1 MALQTSGA
9 ISLGDLKTQY
19 SDSGSASMSEFYRGG
34 SRVVSSV
41 TTTEQVATPYTYY
54 TTSYSTQ
61 TESQAGDSNHMHY
74 WHTSRN
80 LSWIEWGGVFKSYV
94 LGNTTSVSHSDGWTY
109 SATGV
114 WYSVP
119 SSWNGVAGTLTFRG
133 VSRSRQVATQ
143 NGPFTGYT
151 YSNQTTTTQKNTSVP
166 TSGTISLNQFY
177 GGTN

>member
-1 MALQTSGA
+1 MALQSSGA

-41 TTTEQVATPYTYY
+41 TTTETVATPYTYY
-54 TTSYSTQ
+54 TTTYST
-61 TESQAGDSNHMHY
+61 ESESAYGNTSQHY

-80 LSWIEWGGVFKSYV
+80 VSWLRWAGTYKNYV
-94 LGNTTSVSHSDGWTY
+94 YGNTTSVSHSDGWTY
-109 SATGV
+109 SAGAV
-114 WYSVP
+114 QVSVP
-119 SSWNGVAGTLTFRG
+119 SSWNGVAGTLTMRTIH
-133 VSRSRQVATQ
+133 RSRQVATQ

-151 YSNQTTTTQKNTSVP
+151 YSQQTTATQKNTSVP